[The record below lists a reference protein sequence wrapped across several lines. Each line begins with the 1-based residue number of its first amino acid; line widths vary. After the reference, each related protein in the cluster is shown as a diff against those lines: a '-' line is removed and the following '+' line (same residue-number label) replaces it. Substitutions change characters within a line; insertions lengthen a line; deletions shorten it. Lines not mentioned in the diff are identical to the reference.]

1 MKKIKKENQLVAM
14 FKGLI
19 IAIVFT
25 IIALSLF
32 SVLLVYTN
40 LGEDTIEP
48 VILVITGVSILIGS
62 SYGVQGIKNKGLLKG
77 GVIGGFYIFC
87 IYLVSSIIECDFSLN
102 QQAIIMII
110 VGVVGGILGGIIGVN
125 KKIYKKC

>member
-1 MKKIKKENQLVAM
+1 MKKIKKKNQLVAM

-40 LGEDTIEP
+40 LGENTIEP
-48 VILVITGVSILIGS
+48 FILVITGVSILIGS
-62 SYGVQGIKNKGLLKG
+62 SYGVQGIKNKGLVKG
-77 GVIGGFYIFC
+77 GVIGGLYISF
-87 IYLVSSIIECDFSLN
+87 IYVVSSIIEGDFSLN

-110 VGVVGGILGGIIGVN
+110 VGVTGGILGGIIGVN

>member
-1 MKKIKKENQLVAM
+1 MKKIKKKNQLVAM

-25 IIALSLF
+25 VIALSLF

-40 LGEDTIEP
+40 LGENTIEP

-62 SYGVQGIKNKGLLKG
+62 SYGVQGIKNKGLVKG
-77 GVIGGFYIFC
+77 GVIGGLYISF
-87 IYLVSSIIECDFSLN
+87 IYVVSSIIEGDFSLN

-110 VGVVGGILGGIIGVN
+110 VGVTGGILGGIIGVN